1 MQFPLAVMMHQ
12 SSLDPTV
19 TTFYL
24 WYKIVKRRRNPTE
37 FESQVDSRENE
48 CVERPHCANYRHV
61 ILYEDARMKFQKQ
74 TFLF

>member
-12 SSLDPTV
+12 SSLDSTV

-24 WYKIVKRRRNPTE
+24 WYKIVNRRRNPAE
-37 FESQVDSRENE
+37 FEFQVDSRKNE
-48 CVERPHCANYRHV
+48 YLERPHGANYRHV

>member
-12 SSLDPTV
+12 SSLDSTV

-37 FESQVDSRENE
+37 FESQVVSRE
-48 CVERPHCANYRHV
+48 CVERPHGANYRHV